1 MTTLDELGSGV
12 QPLQL
17 PTGSGGSAP
26 GPPRGAPPLGLPTG
40 PLGKTTS
47 IELAREAFPRIP
59 GYTVMEPIGKGG
71 MGIVYRARHEAT
83 GREVAV
89 KWLASH
95 ADEMLR
101 LRFDRE
107 ARATASVRH
116 ANVVP
121 VLGAGTTREGAFIV
135 MELVEGFSLGAA
147 LDARALGP
155 NALVWVV
162 AKVARALE
170 AAHARGVVHR
180 DVKPEN
186 VIVDLAGE
194 PRLLDF
200 GLARFLDVEGQLTKK
215 NTALGTL
222 GYMAPEVFDGGG
234 REAGPACD
242 VFALGAILYEG
253 LAGEPPSGRG
263 DQHEI
268 MSRVVSGTIPPLP
281 ASVPAPLAE
290 LCARA
295 LGRDPA
301 TRPAAGELAERL
313 EALASPPRQPKAAPA
328 RRRVPLAVA
337 CLFGAAL
344 GAVAVGLASRE
355 EVPPED
361 PLARAFS
368 GGDAPRIPDS
378 VFKPD
383 VAADSVSKPAPD
395 DAPAMV
401 DSTAGPGAEPPSAEE
416 IPLPDGRSPSAPL
429 PPAPTPEPPAV
440 VASETP
446 PLARPVPTP
455 PPAPAASTLTAK
467 ELDKLFED
475 AIAALK
481 RDDRSRADA
490 IARDAIAQAPPGED
504 KRVARFHI
512 VLARDALLE
521 LKTARSDEE
530 YVHALILDPENPIAL
545 LGSFAGALLDG
556 NRGLAFRRMKEL
568 QKTGSS
574 NEITVAEAFLAT
586 ARRDPLMKQKAEAA
600 LKTKVDPLL
609 VVKVVTELRS
619 REPLR
624 MGLRRP

>member
-1 MTTLDELGSGV
+1 MTTLDELGSRSGS
-12 QPLQL
+12 LQ
-17 PTGSGGSAP
+17 
-26 GPPRGAPPLGLPTG
+26 LPTG

-47 IELAREAFPRIP
+47 IELAREAFPTIP
-59 GYTVMEPIGKGG
+59 GYTVIEPIGKGG

-101 LRFDRE
+101 RRFDRE

-155 NALVWVV
+155 NALVSVV
-162 AKVARALE
+162 ARVARALE

-253 LAGEPPSGRG
+253 LAGEPPFGRG

-268 MSRVVSGTIPPLP
+268 MARVVSGTIPPLP

-313 EALASPPRQPKAAPA
+313 EALASPPGGRGGGTPPTQPTAPAKAPSA

-355 EVPPED
+355 EAPPED

-383 VAADSVSKPAPD
+383 VSTDAVSKPAPD

-401 DSTAGPGAEPPSAEE
+401 DSTGGPGTEPPSSEE
-416 IPLPDGRSPSAPL
+416 IPPPPPVATET
-429 PPAPTPEPPAV
+429 PAPTPEPPAV
-440 VASETP
+440 VASATP

-455 PPAPAASTLTAK
+455 APAPAVRTLTAK
-467 ELDKLFED
+467 DLDKLFED

-490 IARDAIAQAPPGED
+490 IARDAIAQAAPGED

-512 VLARDALLE
+512 ILARDALLE

-556 NRGLAFRRMKEL
+556 NRGLIFRRMKEL
-568 QKTGSS
+568 QKTGST

-586 ARRDPLMKQKAEAA
+586 ARRDPLMKQRAEAA